1 LLKKC
6 SREIQPDKAPM
17 AKKILIVE
25 DNLDLIDYLQDLLH
39 NLKYDAIVATD
50 GKQAVDMA
58 ADQRPDLILMD
69 IVLPEMNG
77 LEAARRIRQKP
88 ESCSIPILAV
98 TARVL
103 PQAREQYLQS
113 GCTDYIS
120 KPFTPKE
127 LASRIEKLLQ

>member
-1 LLKKC
+1 MQL
-6 SREIQPDKAPM
+6 DKALM

-39 NLKYDAIVATD
+39 NLDYDAIVATD

-69 IVLPEMNG
+69 VVLPEMNG

-103 PQAREQYLQS
+103 PQAREQCLQS
-113 GCTDYIS
+113 GCTDFIS

-127 LASRIEKLLQ
+127 LASRIAKLLQ

>member
-1 LLKKC
+1 
-6 SREIQPDKAPM
+6 M
-17 AKKILIVE
+17 ATKILIVE
-25 DNLDLIDYLQDLLH
+25 DNLDLLDYLQDLLH
-39 NLKYDAIVATD
+39 SLEYDAIVATD

-58 ADQRPDLILMD
+58 ADQRPALILMD
-69 IVLPEMNG
+69 IVLPEMHG

-103 PQAREQYLQS
+103 PQAREQCLQS
-113 GCTDYIS
+113 GCTDFIS

-127 LASRIEKLLQ
+127 LASRIAKLLP